1 MQIDRD
7 SQNAACA
14 WTLPD
19 IAYSGARQDRLSG
32 RCMKT
37 PKSTPPADPARRP
50 TSYDVA
56 LLAGVSQ
63 SAVSRCF
70 RPGSSISSDKKKA
83 IQKAAA
89 RLGYQPNA
97 IASGLITKR
106 SNLVA
111 VLISNL
117 TNLYYPEVL
126 AELTHRLTDE
136 GVRVLLFALQSE
148 SDVDAA
154 LDQVWRYRVDGAI
167 SAARLS
173 ATQLRAFE
181 RHRVPVVLYNRF
193 AEGEPVPSVCCDSIG
208 GERLLVDRLVG
219 AGHRSFG
226 IIAGPDDSF
235 VGNQRVDGAVARLA
249 EHGLTARVAA
259 GRFDHDSGAAALR
272 VLMAH
277 EPRPDAVICANDL
290 MAIGAIDAARHE
302 FGLSLPEDLSVVGF
316 DGVGPAAWPSYRLTT
331 IRQPVR
337 RMTDA
342 AVTMLLERVADP
354 ALPHEVR
361 SFAGTLIE
369 GSSARI

>member
-1 MQIDRD
+1 MKD
-7 SQNAACA
+7 S
-14 WTLPD
+14 
-19 IAYSGARQDRLSG
+19 
-32 RCMKT
+32 
-37 PKSTPPADPARRP
+37 KSPPVAGSSKRA

-56 LLAGVSQ
+56 SLAGVSQ

-70 RPGSSISSDKKKA
+70 RPGSSISPDKRKA
-83 IQKAAA
+83 IEKAAA
-89 RLGYQPNA
+89 KLGYQPNA

-126 AELTHRLTDE
+126 AELTHRLTGE

-208 GERLLVDRLVG
+208 GERLLVDRLVK

-235 VGNQRVDGAVARLA
+235 VGNQRVDGARARLA
-249 EHGLTARVAA
+249 DLGFEARVVEGA
-259 GRFDHDSGAAALR
+259 FD
-272 VLMAH
+272 
-277 EPRPDAVICANDL
+277 P
-290 MAIGAIDAARHE
+290 
-302 FGLSLPEDLSVVGF
+302 
-316 DGVGPAAWPSYRLTT
+316 
-331 IRQPVR
+331 
-337 RMTDA
+337 
-342 AVTMLLERVADP
+342 
-354 ALPHEVR
+354 
-361 SFAGTLIE
+361 
-369 GSSARI
+369 

>member
-1 MQIDRD
+1 
-7 SQNAACA
+7 
-14 WTLPD
+14 
-19 IAYSGARQDRLSG
+19 
-32 RCMKT
+32 MKT
-37 PKSTPPADPARRP
+37 PKPSSTLSAAAPRP

-56 LLAGVSQ
+56 RLAGVSQ

-70 RPGSSISSDKKKA
+70 RPGSSISPDKQKA
-83 IQKAAA
+83 IRKAATT
-89 RLGYQPNA
+89 LGYQPNA
-97 IASGLITKR
+97 IASGLITRR

-126 AELTHRLTDE
+126 AELTHRLTAR
-136 GVRVLLFALQSE
+136 GVRVLLFALETE

-173 ATQLRAFE
+173 ATQLRAFA
-181 RHRVPVVLYNRF
+181 RHRVPVVLYNRI

-208 GERLLVDRLVG
+208 GERLLVDRLVK

-226 IIAGPDDSF
+226 IIAGPEDSF
-235 VGNQRVDGAVARLA
+235 VGNQRVAGAQARLA
-249 EHGLTARVAA
+249 EHGLDARIVQGA
-259 GRFDHDSGAAALR
+259 FDHDSGASALR
-272 VLMAH
+272 TLMEGPA
-277 EPRPDAVICANDL
+277 RPDAVICANDL

-302 FGLSLPEDLSVVGF
+302 LGLSLPGDLSIVGF
-316 DGVGPAAWPSYRLTT
+316 DGVAPAAWPSYRLTT
-331 IRQPVR
+331 ILQPVR

-342 AVTMLLERVADP
+342 AVTMLLERVDDP
-354 ALPHEVR
+354 SLPHEIR
-361 SFAGTLIE
+361 SFAGTLIG

>member
-1 MQIDRD
+1 MKPQSDTRGDR
-7 SQNAACA
+7 
-14 WTLPD
+14 
-19 IAYSGARQDRLSG
+19 
-32 RCMKT
+32 
-37 PKSTPPADPARRP
+37 PA

-56 LLAGVSQ
+56 QLAGVSQ

-70 RPGSSISSDKKKA
+70 RPGGSLSADKRRV

-89 RLGYQPNA
+89 QLGYQPNA

-126 AELTHRLTDE
+126 AELTHRLDE
-136 GVRVLLFALQSE
+136 RGVRVLLFALQSE

-154 LDQVWRYRVDGAI
+154 LDQVWRYRVDGVI

-173 ATQLRAFE
+173 AAQLRAFE
-181 RHRVPVVLYNRF
+181 RHKVPVVLYNRF

-208 GERLLVDRLVG
+208 GERLLVDRLVA
-219 AGHRSFG
+219 AGHLSFG
-226 IIAGPDDSF
+226 IIAGPHDSF
-235 VGNQRVDGAVARLA
+235 VGNQRVEGAVTRLR
-249 EHGLTARVAA
+249 EHGLDARIVQGA
-259 GRFDHDSGAAALR
+259 FDHDSGAAGLRAL
-272 VLMAH
+272 VDTG
-277 EPRPDAVICANDL
+277 ERPDAIICANDL

-302 FGLSLPEDLSVVGF
+302 LGLSLPDDISVVGF
-316 DGVGPAAWPSYRLTT
+316 DGVDPAAWPSYRLTT

-337 RMTDA
+337 RMTMA
-342 AVTMLLERVADP
+342 AVTMLMERLEDP
-354 ALPHEVR
+354 TLPHEVR

-369 GSSARI
+369 GTSARI

>member
-1 MQIDRD
+1 MKN
-7 SQNAACA
+7 SKS
-14 WTLPD
+14 LPQTD
-19 IAYSGARQDRLSG
+19 
-32 RCMKT
+32 
-37 PKSTPPADPARRP
+37 STPRP

-56 LLAGVSQ
+56 RLAGVSQ

-70 RPGSSISSDKKKA
+70 RPGSSISPDKKKA

-89 RLGYQPNA
+89 KLGYQPNA
-97 IASGLITKR
+97 IASSLITKR

-111 VLISNL
+111 ILISNL

-126 AELTHRLTDE
+126 AELTHRLTAE

-173 ATQLRAFE
+173 APQLRAFV
-181 RHRVPVVLYNRF
+181 RHHVPVVLYNRV
-193 AEGEPVPSVCCDSIG
+193 ADGEPAPSVYCDSIG
-208 GERLLVDRLVG
+208 GERLLVDRLVN
-219 AGHRSFG
+219 AGHRAFG
-226 IIAGPDDSF
+226 IIAGPADSF
-235 VGNQRVDGAVARLA
+235 VSNQRVEGALTQLA
-249 EHGLTARVAA
+249 LHGLKARIVR
-259 GRFDHDSGAAALR
+259 GTFDHDSGAAALR
-272 VLMAH
+272 ELM
-277 EPRPDAVICANDL
+277 EGLSRPDAVICANDL

-316 DGVGPAAWPSYRLTT
+316 DGVAPATWPSYRLTT

-337 RMTDA
+337 RMTAA
-342 AVTMLLERVADP
+342 AVTMLLERVVDP
-354 ALPHEVR
+354 SLPHEAR

-369 GSSARI
+369 GGSARI

>member
-1 MQIDRD
+1 
-7 SQNAACA
+7 
-14 WTLPD
+14 
-19 IAYSGARQDRLSG
+19 
-32 RCMKT
+32 MKP
-37 PKSTPPADPARRP
+37 PKSIESDGLSRRP

-56 LLAGVSQ
+56 RLAGVSQ

-70 RPGSSISSDKKKA
+70 RPGSSISPDKKKA

-111 VLISNL
+111 LLISNL

-126 AELTHRLTDE
+126 AALTHRLTAA
-136 GVRVLLFALQSE
+136 GIRVLLFALESE

-208 GERLLVDRLVG
+208 GERLLVDRLVN
-219 AGHRSFG
+219 AGHRRFG
-226 IIAGPDDSF
+226 IIAGPEDSF
-235 VGNQRVDGAVARLA
+235 VGNQRVEGAVARLV
-249 EHGLTARVAA
+249 EHGIEAQIAQGA
-259 GRFDHDSGAAALR
+259 FDHDSGAAAMR
-272 VLMAH
+272 FLMGRA
-277 EPRPDAVICANDL
+277 EKPEAVICANDL

-302 FGLSLPEDLSVVGF
+302 FGLSLPDDVSVVGF
-316 DGVGPAAWPSYRLTT
+316 DGVAPAAWPSYKLTT
-331 IRQPVR
+331 IRQPVG
-337 RMTDA
+337 RMTEA
-342 AVTMLLERVADP
+342 AVSLLLERVEDP
-354 ALPHEVR
+354 SMPHEVR

>member
-1 MQIDRD
+1 
-7 SQNAACA
+7 
-14 WTLPD
+14 
-19 IAYSGARQDRLSG
+19 
-32 RCMKT
+32 MKP
-37 PKSTPPADPARRP
+37 PKSSDPVGPARRP

-56 LLAGVSQ
+56 QLAGVSQ

-70 RPGSSISSDKKKA
+70 RPGSSISPDKKKA

-89 RLGYQPNA
+89 KLGYQPNA

-126 AELTHRLTDE
+126 ASLTHRLTAA

-208 GERLLVDRLVG
+208 GERLLVDRLVN
-219 AGHRSFG
+219 AGYRRFA
-226 IIAGPDDSF
+226 IIAGPEDSF
-235 VGNQRVDGAVARLA
+235 VGNQRVEGAVARLL
-249 EHGLTARVAA
+249 EHGIQAQIAPGA
-259 GRFDHDSGAAALR
+259 FDHDSGAAAMRMLLR
-272 VLMAH
+272 QP
-277 EPRPDAVICANDL
+277 EKPEAVICANDL
-290 MAIGAIDAARHE
+290 MAIGAIDTARHD
-302 FGLSLPEDLSVVGF
+302 FGMSLPDDVSVVGF
-316 DGVGPAAWPSYRLTT
+316 DGVGPAAWPSYKLTT
-331 IRQPVR
+331 IRQPVG
-337 RMTDA
+337 RMTEA
-342 AVTMLLERVADP
+342 AVSLLLERVEDP
-354 ALPHEVR
+354 SLPHEVR

>member
-1 MQIDRD
+1 
-7 SQNAACA
+7 
-14 WTLPD
+14 
-19 IAYSGARQDRLSG
+19 
-32 RCMKT
+32 MKT
-37 PKSTPPADPARRP
+37 PKSLAPIASQRP

-56 LLAGVSQ
+56 RLAGVSQ

-70 RPGSSISSDKKKA
+70 RPGSSISPDKKKA

-89 RLGYQPNA
+89 TLGYQPNA

-126 AELTHRLTDE
+126 AELTHRLTAE
-136 GVRVLLFALQSE
+136 GIRVLLFALQSE

-173 ATQLRAFE
+173 AVQLRAFE

-208 GERLLVDRLVG
+208 GERLLVDRLVA
-219 AGHRSFG
+219 AGHRVFG

-235 VGNQRVDGAVARLA
+235 VGNQRVDGARSRLA
-249 EHGLTARVAA
+249 EHGLEAA
-259 GRFDHDSGAAALR
+259 IVQGAFDHDSGAAALR
-272 VLMAH
+272 ALMA
-277 EPRPDAVICANDL
+277 RTKPDAVICANDL
-290 MAIGAIDAARHE
+290 MAIGAIDAARYE
-302 FGLSLPEDLSVVGF
+302 FGLVLPDDLSVVGF

-342 AVTMLLERVADP
+342 AVAMLLERVADP
-354 ALPHEVR
+354 SLPHEVR
-361 SFAGTLIE
+361 SFAGALIE